1 MLGGFDISNG
11 CNSCADVGG
20 EEFMNLNG
28 NGVNN
33 SIPMNGGNNNG
44 LPMNGGNNNGL
55 PMNAGNNN
63 GLPMNAGNNNGI
75 PMNAGNN
82 NGIPM
87 NGGNNAIKEVNI
99 NNNNRNSGLNISG
112 NNVLNTVQNA
122 VKRYQNNNNSNNS
135 NNSNKKK
142 DDLKKMDDEMLLKMG
157 LVIMI
162 ALAFHQT
169 IKHYIQQSIKFDEK
183 NSYYYLVYS
192 VIISLIGIACMR
204 VL

>member
-63 GLPMNAGNNNGI
+63 GI

-82 NGIPM
+82 NSIPM
-87 NGGNNAIKEVNI
+87 NGGNNNSIPMNAGNNAIKEVNI

-122 VKRYQNNNNSNNS
+122 VKRYQNNNNS

>member
-20 EEFMNLNG
+20 EDFMNLN
-28 NGVNN
+28 NN
-33 SIPMNGGNNNG
+33 GNNNG
-44 LPMNGGNNNGL
+44 I

-63 GLPMNAGNNNGI
+63 GVPMNAGNNNGI

-82 NGIPM
+82 
-87 NGGNNAIKEVNI
+87 AIKEVNI
-99 NNNNRNSGLNISG
+99 NNNNNRNSGLNISG

-122 VKRYQNNNNSNNS
+122 VKRFQNNNNRNNNS
-135 NNSNKKK
+135 NDNNNNK
-142 DDLKKMDDEMLLKMG
+142 DDLKKKDDEMLLKMG

-192 VIISLIGIACMR
+192 VIISLIGIAIMR